1 MPDDPNPPTPPT
13 GDPSGDPP
21 TPPTGGDGKPD
32 PDASAKQALEVER
45 TARKQAERE
54 RKAMQLELETLRQ
67 QGMSDTEKAIAEA
80 KRTARAEA
88 LVEVGK
94 RLVDAEVKAAVGT
107 RQVDVDALLDGL
119 DRSRFVGDDGEPD
132 VKAIKAWVDRIAPPA
147 AQQFGDPLVQGR
159 RGDPPPASADMNQII
174 RRAAGRT
181 A

>member
-1 MPDDPNPPTPPT
+1 MADDQQAAGDPQADQTDDQTSDGDAAQLDDP
-13 GDPSGDPP
+13 
-21 TPPTGGDGKPD
+21 GKR
-32 PDASAKQALEVER
+32 ALDLER
-45 TARKQAERE
+45 AARKQAERE
-54 RKAMQLELETLRQ
+54 RKAMQAELEKLRQ

-119 DRSRFVGDDGEPD
+119 DRSRFLGDDGEPD